1 MLFITLR
8 SGGPSE
14 VPKVM
19 QVVDAAK
26 RQRHKLGLGDAQE
39 LFQYVVHDTAPPS
52 SPKFAGTGPRII
64 KLDDPFPDL
73 SKGKQKDGYTPV
85 EHLTVHLSKIPMP
98 ELQPSASSSTA
109 ARRASF
115 MPSSSPPRSTL
126 TGYYSPP
133 SSSPS
138 PHVTVPSSIK
148 IDKKG
153 KKKQSAHASML
164 LFSLSLITSNISSH
178 RIRL

>member
-26 RQRHKLGLGDAQE
+26 RQRHKLGVADSQE
-39 LFQYVVHDTAPPS
+39 LFQYVVHDAAPPS
-52 SPKFAGTGPRII
+52 SPKSPGTGPRII
-64 KLDDPFPDL
+64 KLDDPSSDP
-73 SKGKQKDGYTPV
+73 SKGKQKDGYAPV

-98 ELQPSASSSTA
+98 ELQPPPSSSTA
-109 ARRASF
+109 TRRASF
-115 MPSSSPPRSTL
+115 MPSSSPPRSAS

-138 PHVTVPSSIK
+138 PHITVPSSIK

-153 KKKQSAHASML
+153 KKKQSAHASQFM
-164 LFSLSLITSNISSH
+164 FFP
-178 RIRL
+178 